1 MSDNKTMIRFYSI
14 FLVVSAVLTYA
25 VDLNGQ
31 IHFVKLNS
39 PQISNSFCF
48 AILSG
53 VLTGIIVALAAEWRQ
68 YLLHKR
74 QARNA
79 LYTVASELY
88 ALISVQR
95 ASLKYYINNQNV
107 AIPENIGGDFAQ
119 QPIMLRASQF
129 RSIDYSPFSKKDTI
143 RVSLKSFRNQIILIE
158 TTAKNLVELKI
169 AYNKTQIA
177 FLEKKD
183 RESTV
188 TASSP
193 LMLNAL
199 HEEHNALRDCLGII
213 DAFCSTFE
221 KIDSSQ
227 FSWNQG
233 KKVVDDL
240 GKKIEADVHFKLN
253 KE

>member
-1 MSDNKTMIRFYSI
+1 M
-14 FLVVSAVLTYA
+14 
-25 VDLNGQ
+25 
-31 IHFVKLNS
+31 
-39 PQISNSFCF
+39 
-48 AILSG
+48 
-53 VLTGIIVALAAEWRQ
+53 
-68 YLLHKR
+68 
-74 QARNA
+74 
-79 LYTVASELY
+79 
-88 ALISVQR
+88 
-95 ASLKYYINNQNV
+95 
-107 AIPENIGGDFAQ
+107 
-119 QPIMLRASQF
+119 
-129 RSIDYSPFSKKDTI
+129 
-143 RVSLKSFRNQIILIE
+143 KSFRNQIKLIE

-177 FLEKKD
+177 FWEKKD

>member
-1 MSDNKTMIRFYSI
+1 MSDNKTMIRFYSVL
-14 FLVVSAVLTYA
+14 LVVSAALTYA

-31 IHFVKLNS
+31 FHFVKLNS
-39 PQISNSFCF
+39 PLVSNSFCF

-53 VLTGIIVALAAEWRQ
+53 VLTGIIVALAAELRQ

-79 LYTVASELY
+79 LYAVASEMY

-95 ASLKYYINNQNV
+95 ASHKYYINNQNI
-107 AIPENIGGDFAQ
+107 AIPENIGGDYAQ
-119 QPIMLRASQF
+119 QPILLRVSQF

-143 RVSLKSFRNQIILIE
+143 RISLKSFRKQIDLIE
-158 TTAKNLVELKI
+158 TTARNLTDLKI
-169 AYNKTQIA
+169 AYNETQIA

-183 RESTV
+183 NECKV

-193 LMLNAL
+193 VMLNAL
-199 HEEHNALRDCLGII
+199 HEEHNALRDCLVAI
-213 DAFCSTFE
+213 DVFCSAFE
-221 KIDSSQ
+221 KIDGKH
-227 FSWNQG
+227 FSWKQG

-240 GKKIEADVHFKLN
+240 GKKIEADVHFKPN